1 MAVVVLSVLGLL
13 LSIAL
18 AVSLMLMRN
27 RTLKPSQKLA
37 WLLLVWLVPF
47 AGAWIAWLMLTEEI
61 SLQQRAAALDE
72 QTHDAADGYGGG
84 DRP

>member
-1 MAVVVLSVLGLL
+1 MAVVVLSGLGLL

-27 RTLKPSQKLA
+27 RTLKPAQKLA
-37 WLLLVWLVPF
+37 WLALVWLVPF

-61 SLQQRAAALDE
+61 ALQQRAAALDE
-72 QTHDAADGYGGG
+72 QTHDDGYGGG